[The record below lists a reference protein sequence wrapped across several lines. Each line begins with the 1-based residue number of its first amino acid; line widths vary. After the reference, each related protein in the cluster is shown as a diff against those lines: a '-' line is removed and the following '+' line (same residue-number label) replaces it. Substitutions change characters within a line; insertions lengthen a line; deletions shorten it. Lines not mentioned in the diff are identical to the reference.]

1 MDESA
6 KLAVGER
13 MKAFRE
19 MKKLSQVQLA
29 EALGGTAR
37 GLQDNELGKSLPNS
51 KVMTGLYRL
60 GANVN
65 WLLSGDGP
73 MMRADA
79 EKPAQP
85 KINVEA
91 LTKAFEVMM
100 QTAAPGETP
109 AQTARKA
116 VDFYVYLLNTGMIT
130 PDGVGDGNLANAA

>member
-1 MDESA
+1 MGESA
-6 KLAVGER
+6 NMQVGER
-13 MKAFRE
+13 MRLFRE
-19 MKKLSQVQLA
+19 SLKLSQVQMA
-29 EALGGTAR
+29 EALGGTSR
-37 GLQDNELGKSLPNS
+37 GLQNNELNQSLPNS

-65 WLLSGDGP
+65 WLLSGEGP

-91 LTKAFEVMM
+91 LAKAFEVMT

-109 AQTARKA
+109 AQTAKKA
-116 VDFYVYLLNTGMIT
+116 VDFYMYLLSTGMIT
-130 PDGVGDGNLANAA
+130 PDGVGDGNVANAA

>member
-6 KLAVGER
+6 KLAIGER
-13 MKAFRE
+13 VKAFRE

-37 GLQDNELGKSLPNS
+37 GLQDNESGKSLPNS
-51 KVMTGLYRL
+51 KVMTGLYQL

-65 WLLSGDGP
+65 WLLSGEGP

-91 LTKAFEVMM
+91 LAKALEVMT
-100 QTAAPGETP
+100 QTAAVGETP
-109 AQTARKA
+109 AQTAKKA
-116 VDFYVYLLNTGMIT
+116 VDFYMYLLSAGMIT
-130 PDGVGDGNLANAA
+130 PDGVGDANMAKAA